1 MIKIDCDNREM
12 LISLNSIVCVT
23 PSNREEKE
31 YLIEVSTPLPSTSLR
46 ASNFNIERSRDVE
59 FKETSSFLISQKEFN
74 QLNVKIQQIC
84 EDYV

>member
-12 LISLNSIVCVT
+12 LISINSIVCVT

-31 YLIEVSTPLPSTSLR
+31 YLI
-46 ASNFNIERSRDVE
+46 E

-74 QLNVKIQQIC
+74 QLNVKIQEIC